1 MNPVIADIEAF
12 SKLVYS
18 CFMTETTTT
27 SSRYAQIFLGVIVSI
42 MVLAVLKAS
51 KDVSIP
57 LVLSFF
63 TFLILSPIIR
73 KMDKLHIPQFF
84 SITLVMALL
93 LFIFVAVGWFVVMTI
108 DTLVRVVPFYADK
121 ITSLDRLLSL
131 RLSGILDLPE
141 GTSFLS
147 ALPVNWSSLAINSL
161 SSISS
166 RFLSITK
173 VVLLVYIFILFLLL
187 ERRSFIPKL
196 LAAIPRNRGMRM
208 AVLFER
214 ITRQVSKYLLLK
226 SLLSAAT
233 GILFFITAIVTGLDF
248 PFLWGV
254 LAFVFNFIPSIGS
267 IIITSL
273 TIFMAVVQFAPDWS
287 QVVYV
292 GILTISIQTILGNII
307 DPRLQGGQLNISPF
321 VILVSLSLWG
331 YIWGI
336 PGMFIS
342 VPITSVLQILCANI
356 KSLRPAAVMM
366 SSGKSYQ
373 REIDKQTAVARYL
386 RRQDKFKR
394 GENPTPEA
402 MDKAADVEASR
413 NTQKGDFIMP
423 DTFNERK

>member
-18 CFMTETTTT
+18 CFMTET
-27 SSRYAQIFLGVIVSI
+27 SQPSNRYMQIFLGIIVSI
-42 MVLAVLKAS
+42 MVLAILKAS

-57 LVLSFF
+57 LVLSLF
-63 TFLILSPIIR
+63 TFLILSPIVR

-93 LFIFVAVGWFVVMTI
+93 LFIFVAIGWFMVLTI
-108 DTLVRVVPFYADK
+108 DTLIKVVPFYADK
-121 ITSLDRLLSL
+121 ITSLDGLLSA
-131 RLSGILDLPE
+131 RLSGVLSLPE

-147 ALPVNWSSLAINSL
+147 ALPVNWSNLAINSL
-161 SSISS
+161 TSISG

-173 VVLLVYIFILFLLL
+173 VVLLVYVFILFLLL
-187 ERRSFIPKL
+187 ERRSVVPKL
-196 LAAIPRNRGMRM
+196 LAAIPRNRGMKM

-226 SLLSAAT
+226 SVLSALT
-233 GILFFITAIVTGLDF
+233 GVMFFITAIVTGLDF
-248 PFLWGV
+248 PLLWGV
-254 LAFVFNFIPSIGS
+254 LAFIFNFIPSIGS
-267 IIITSL
+267 IIITSI
-273 TIFMAVVQFAPDWS
+273 TILMAVIQFAPDWS

-292 GILTISIQTILGNII
+292 AILTISIQTILGNII

-342 VPITSVLQILCANI
+342 VPLTSVLQILCANI
-356 KSLRPAAVMM
+356 KTLRPVAVLM

-373 REIDKQTAVARYL
+373 REKEKQSAVARYL
-386 RRQDKFKR
+386 RKQEKFKR
-394 GENPTPEA
+394 GENPTLEA
-402 MDKAADVEASR
+402 MEKAADAEAKK
-413 NTQKGDFIMP
+413 NNQKGDFIMP
-423 DTFNERK
+423 DNFSEKK

>member
-18 CFMTETTTT
+18 CFMTETSQT
-27 SSRYAQIFLGVIVSI
+27 SNRYMQIFLGIIVLI
-42 MVLAVLKAS
+42 MVLAILKAS

-63 TFLILSPIIR
+63 TFLILSPIVR

-93 LFIFVAVGWFVVMTI
+93 LFIFVALGWFVVITI
-108 DTLVRVVPFYADK
+108 DTLVKVVPFYADK
-121 ITSLDRLLSL
+121 ITSLDGLLST
-131 RLSGILDLPE
+131 RLSGILNLPE

-147 ALPVNWSSLAINSL
+147 ALPVNWSNLAINSL
-161 SSISS
+161 TSISG

-173 VVLLVYIFILFLLL
+173 VALLVYIFILFLLL
-187 ERRSFIPKL
+187 ERRSFVPKL
-196 LAAIPRNRGMRM
+196 LAAIPRNKGMKM
-208 AVLFER
+208 AVMFER

-226 SLLSAAT
+226 SLLSALT
-233 GILFFITAIVTGLDF
+233 GIMFFITAIVTGLDF
-248 PFLWGV
+248 PLLWGV
-254 LAFVFNFIPSIGS
+254 LAFIFNFIPSIGS
-267 IIITSL
+267 IIITSV
-273 TIFMAVVQFAPDWS
+273 TILMGIIQFAPDWS
-287 QVVYV
+287 QVVYIA
-292 GILTISIQTILGNII
+292 ILTISIQTILGNII

-342 VPITSVLQILCANI
+342 VPLTSVLQILCANI
-356 KSLRPAAVMM
+356 KTLRPAAVLM

-373 REIDKQTAVARYL
+373 REKEKQTAVSRYL
-386 RRQDKFKR
+386 RKQDKCKR
-394 GENPTPEA
+394 GENPTLEA
-402 MDKAADVEASR
+402 MEKAADTEAKR
-413 NTQKGDFIMP
+413 NNQKGDFIMP
-423 DTFNERK
+423 ESFTEKR

>member
-1 MNPVIADIEAF
+1 
-12 SKLVYS
+12 
-18 CFMTETTTT
+18 MTETSQT
-27 SSRYAQIFLGVIVSI
+27 SNRYMQIFLGIIVSI
-42 MVLAVLKAS
+42 MVLAILKAS

-63 TFLILSPIIR
+63 TFLILSPIVR

-93 LFIFVAVGWFVVMTI
+93 LFIFVAVGWFVVITI
-108 DTLVRVVPFYADK
+108 DTLVKVVPFYADK
-121 ITSLDRLLSL
+121 ITSLDGLLST

-147 ALPVNWSSLAINSL
+147 ALPVNWSNLAINSL
-161 SSISS
+161 TSISG

-187 ERRSFIPKL
+187 ERRSFVPKL
-196 LAAIPRNRGMRM
+196 LAAIPRNRGMKM

-226 SLLSAAT
+226 SLLSALT
-233 GILFFITAIVTGLDF
+233 GIMFFITAIVTGLDF
-248 PFLWGV
+248 PLLWGV
-254 LAFVFNFIPSIGS
+254 LAFIFNFIPSIGS
-267 IIITSL
+267 IIITSV
-273 TIFMAVVQFAPDWS
+273 TILMGIIQFAPDWS
-287 QVVYV
+287 QVVYIAV
-292 GILTISIQTILGNII
+292 LTISIQTILGNII

-342 VPITSVLQILCANI
+342 VPLTSVLQILCANI
-356 KSLRPAAVMM
+356 KTLRPAAVLM

-373 REIDKQTAVARYL
+373 REKEKQTAVARHL
-386 RRQDKFKR
+386 RKQEKFKR
-394 GENPTPEA
+394 GENPSLEA
-402 MDKAADVEASR
+402 MEKAADAEAKR
-413 NTQKGDFIMP
+413 NNQKGDFIMP
-423 DTFNERK
+423 DNFTEKR